1 MAEFS
6 QNLCQKHCLVQID
19 LVFLVYILVFHERS
33 EQERSGI
40 MATIVKGLLFLF
52 VYCVGFCLA
61 LVQIINIKTKHYNYR
76 SKGNGQLPLN
86 LGIDRKFGI
95 YKIGRLRV
103 NFCLSSTSM
112 Y

>member
-1 MAEFS
+1 MAECS
-6 QNLCQKHCLVQID
+6 QNPCQKHCLVQID
-19 LVFLVYILVFHERS
+19 LVFLVYMLVFYERS

-40 MATIVKGLLFLF
+40 MAPIVKGLLFLF
-52 VYCVGFCLA
+52 VCCVGFCLP
-61 LVQIINIKTKHYNYR
+61 LVQIVNIKNQTLYR

-86 LGIDRKFGI
+86 LGIDRKFGV